1 MSEVS
6 GEGLSGVAAVS
17 GISSAAYLVRPE
29 PQLDRAS
36 MLPLVSGIILF
47 VALACRNSEHN
58 LQREFCPGCS
68 AIRGFV
74 GQEAAVRIIL
84 DNLRDYHPAVSR
96 IHEIHSRHVPLG
108 LGPFKAK
115 INVESDGLPGS
126 RAVTRDIQI
135 RTAAYEYF
143 LQPHDVNMTYK

>member
-47 VALACRNSEHN
+47 VALACRSSRYN
-58 LQREFCPGCS
+58 LQREFRPGCS

-74 GQEAAVRIIL
+74 
-84 DNLRDYHPAVSR
+84 
-96 IHEIHSRHVPLG
+96 
-108 LGPFKAK
+108 
-115 INVESDGLPGS
+115 
-126 RAVTRDIQI
+126 
-135 RTAAYEYF
+135 
-143 LQPHDVNMTYK
+143 